1 MGYYL
6 TFAFDKEC
14 KNSIILMEGTL
25 EEIDKFTS
33 QFKSSVDVR
42 KKFKKE
48 IDQFC
53 TEKSEY
59 IKKVEEKT
67 NRKETGDIAIYSI
80 VGKVHETAMNKRTK
94 VLYKFYID
102 IFNELIKNKELMS
115 MFSKKCY
122 NEEHCDKYGQLH
134 TIVSLTDSKIFRL
147 TQSQMK
153 ILAFYKNYSENDYNY
168 ALRTWK
174 KNMKLSDKYYSTI
187 REIFILYQFLVQ
199 KQSNLPSFEQ
209 LINKYKPKKL
219 EKINHKTT
227 KVKFDIQTDEE
238 TINEN
243 DYYDDLKHCQDYYD
257 TSMTNEEINE
267 YFEEIVKRKTY

>member
-48 IDQFC
+48 IDQFY

-102 IFNELIKNKELMS
+102 IFTFTFDHLKASNEFHDLMCAVLIIQYL
-115 MFSKKCY
+115 
-122 NEEHCDKYGQLH
+122 
-134 TIVSLTDSKIFRL
+134 
-147 TQSQMK
+147 
-153 ILAFYKNYSENDYNY
+153 
-168 ALRTWK
+168 
-174 KNMKLSDKYYSTI
+174 
-187 REIFILYQFLVQ
+187 
-199 KQSNLPSFEQ
+199 
-209 LINKYKPKKL
+209 KL
-219 EKINHKTT
+219 EYS
-227 KVKFDIQTDEE
+227 F
-238 TINEN
+238 
-243 DYYDDLKHCQDYYD
+243 
-257 TSMTNEEINE
+257 
-267 YFEEIVKRKTY
+267 